1 MDASKNET
9 ETTIP
14 EGPRLSE
21 IAVALDRL
29 MYAILTFCKETF
41 YDDGMYSEIDC
52 TKIYLFSLGL
62 DFVNLF
68 Q

>member
-29 MYAILTFCKETF
+29 MFAILTFCKETF

-52 TKIYLFSLGL
+52 TKIY
-62 DFVNLF
+62 
-68 Q
+68 